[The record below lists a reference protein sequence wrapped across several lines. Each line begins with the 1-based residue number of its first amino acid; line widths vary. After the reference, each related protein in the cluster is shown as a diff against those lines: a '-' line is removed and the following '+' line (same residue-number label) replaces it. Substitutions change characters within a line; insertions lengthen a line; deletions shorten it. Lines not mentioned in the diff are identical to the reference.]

1 LRTWCSWSDSAN
13 PQLLRRPGPEAAPF
27 FASETPVGSQVGDGV
42 DGSDE
47 GEMAAALAS
56 IGLRASRVG
65 ILFTAASMVGAVNSI
80 LGGVGIAL
88 LVQRVAGIG
97 SAGTVLIGVA
107 AALVVFGW
115 HLVWERR
122 LGTAATVGGF
132 TR

>member
-1 LRTWCSWSDSAN
+1 
-13 PQLLRRPGPEAAPF
+13 
-27 FASETPVGSQVGDGV
+27 
-42 DGSDE
+42 
-47 GEMAAALAS
+47 MAAALAS

-107 AALVVFGW
+107 AALVVFRW

-122 LGTAATVGGF
+122 LDTAAGRWRAAARRAQG
-132 TR
+132 RPQ